1 MGRLLDLVRAAEQH
15 VSVARSAIMDLDKE
29 LEQAKK
35 DIASLDAMKEAHDK
49 LQAEISDLSAQHA
62 TETTKLAEIKALRTQ
77 LAELRHNG

>member
-1 MGRLLDLVRAAEQH
+1 MGRLVDLMQAAEEHINIAKGAVLDLA
-15 VSVARSAIMDLDKE
+15 KE

-35 DIASLDAMKEAHDK
+35 DIASLDSMKAAHDK

-62 TETTKLAEIKALRTQ
+62 AETTKLAEIKTLRTQ